1 MILIQSNANAK
12 QWNEG
17 EERRFWVKDIR
28 TRGKRE
34 AVGQKKKSKYWLLGA
49 APTAAQKFK
58 RTNGLQTWINK
69 IGSI

>member
-1 MILIQSNANAK
+1 MILIRSNAKAK

-34 AVGQKKKSKYWLLGA
+34 AVGQKKV
-49 APTAAQKFK
+49 
-58 RTNGLQTWINK
+58 K
-69 IGSI
+69 ILASRGCSYGSPKIKMLMKDKK